1 MSANYT
7 FSKSIDDASSVG
19 GGGGGVAQN
28 YLDLQAERGL
38 SAFDVRHR
46 LLLSHTYEFPF
57 GERHRYLNHGGGLAR
72 ILGDWQVSGN
82 AQLQSGIPYT
92 ARVLGNLSNNTGI
105 GAYGSQRA
113 DATGVPAG
121 LPASEQSTLRYFNTD
136 AFALPLPGQF
146 GNAGRDT
153 IPGPRTIDFNM
164 SLDRHVTISQEK
176 GVRADFRVEANN
188 IFNTPSYSG
197 LGSVVNATNFGRV
210 TSVKGMRTLDFSL
223 RLRF

>member
-1 MSANYT
+1 T

-19 GGGGGVAQN
+19 GSGGGVAQN

-57 GERHRYLNHGGGLAR
+57 GERHRYLNRGGGLAR

-82 AQLQSGIPYT
+82 AQLQSGVPYT
-92 ARVLGNLSNNTGI
+92 ARVLGNVSNNTGI

-121 LPASEQSTLRYFNTD
+121 LPAS
-136 AFALPLPGQF
+136 
-146 GNAGRDT
+146 
-153 IPGPRTIDFNM
+153 
-164 SLDRHVTISQEK
+164 
-176 GVRADFRVEANN
+176 
-188 IFNTPSYSG
+188 
-197 LGSVVNATNFGRV
+197 
-210 TSVKGMRTLDFSL
+210 
-223 RLRF
+223 

>member
-1 MSANYT
+1 
-7 FSKSIDDASSVG
+7 
-19 GGGGGVAQN
+19 
-28 YLDLQAERGL
+28 
-38 SAFDVRHR
+38 
-46 LLLSHTYEFPF
+46 
-57 GERHRYLNHGGGLAR
+57 
-72 ILGDWQVSGN
+72 
-82 AQLQSGIPYT
+82 
-92 ARVLGNLSNNTGI
+92 NLSNNTGI

-113 DATGVPAG
+113 DATGVAAG

-136 AFALPLPGQF
+136 AFALPPPGQF

-223 RLRF
+223 RLRFCRLVRCSGGLCPPSFGFGSDRL